1 MRFKKAELDVRTRYI
16 ADLEKRL
23 TTYFKDY
30 RNEQKSIIESLLKGH
45 DTVVRLRT
53 GGGKSLCFQAPAIIS
68 QGVTIVISP
77 LQALCND
84 QVDNFNK
91 KYCTKAVTEFNKKY
105 MEAHPECAGFL
116 SDKMPKAEFDLSV
129 SKLVKNIND
138 DNTECKLLYLSP
150 EMLNKPVYRQE
161 LIEAAASGK
170 LKISMIILDEAHCLS
185 EWGFN
190 FRESYFQICSTIARL
205 KKYQEI
211 PMGVFSASLTPANA
225 EQLKVLLDMKKTKE
239 FGICTDRSADM
250 GESSLS
256 VKRDDLNVFILNCD
270 KSNLDNDKDLPKL
283 YYLLVLLNNIS
294 FKKCIVY
301 CNTVKQV
308 EYISKRISKN
318 LAKKG
323 GKLSKG
329 SISYHGKMY
338 HSARLGAEYKYASK
352 ELGYNIIVATMA
364 FGMGIDNS
372 DVDLVIHYAIPESIE
387 TYYQEIGRAGRSA
400 EDRNNNVI
408 MLYKNEDN
416 SKIEKCKE
424 KEETENQEEKKGND
438 TAQDKNEEVPEV
450 EKDKEKEETAS
461 QEEKKGNDTAQDKNE
476 EAPKVEKDKEKE
488 ETENQEEKK
497 ENDTA
502 QDKNEEAPEVEKDK
516 EKEETE
522 NQEEKKEND
531 TAQDQNEIK
540 KRRLVRI
547 ETKRRYVYTVNNV
560 FSESSVISRL
570 DDRTKG
576 AFKLSRRYSFDMMKR
591 YVMENLERQPITKEQ
606 AVECLGKKMQKCY
619 DKMALIPCDQ
629 TVIDEYFNG
638 TELENIIYE
647 YIRNSI
653 MRAEVPKKKLLLQ
666 QVKPKKQTSKITS
679 VYEVN
684 EDLRRVIGQI
694 NELYIN
700 NTLLAN
706 EIRNFNWFYKPDE
719 NGTVCNKGNVIAER
733 VFLEAEGVNI
743 EGFRFY
749 DKSMEWKKE
758 LEGEFLLERHVFND
772 SAFIYVRPATLSG
785 KKEFEIRYHAQKILM
800 EDLKS
805 QREEYSLRYVY
816 FYTDVNR
823 GGASKGR
830 QRFDLVITAAYKID
844 KDIFDS
850 IISGDKDSADKDF
863 LQILGYT
870 QGDKYDI
877 RLGFDKW
884 ETDRLIRKYKREND
898 DLSEIKED
906 ERAVSYID
914 KKINRLLGE
923 KEIQG
928 LYDGLSGKRKDQEDY
943 NYRVAFVKGQRRND
957 ICCTLWYQ
965 DSTAY
970 EKAPLTYFDMCVF
983 DAVCTIWN
991 NNRKEFYLNTI
1002 WELLSGNEDIRFSRN
1017 ALKDKLRESVEKLQR
1032 LRIFIASTENAPQKV
1047 SDGIGERFI
1056 NVQRGEDS
1064 SGREVY
1070 EIKSCPRLWTY
1081 AVGTQEGQIARVPLY
1096 KLDGRRYFKLD
1107 SGQDGFGCS
1116 NISALCDLLNDPDER
1131 IKIIRRMKKESILD
1145 PEYKCSIWKAVLHFY
1160 LAHRLSI
1167 IKRKNKMRFIS
1178 YDTIVKLMED
1188 YLPESLKNGK
1198 KKELLR
1204 QWSFC
1209 YMTWATLP
1217 RQEYHWW
1224 VCEEYFDE
1232 KTDSPAG
1239 IKVKRNKIQQWQLE

>member
-91 KYCTKAVTEFNKKY
+91 KYCTEAVTEFNKKY
-105 MEAHPECAGFL
+105 AEAHPECAGFL
-116 SDKMPKAEFDLSV
+116 SDKMPRAEFDLSV
-129 SKLVKNIND
+129 SKLVKNNND

-161 LIEAAASGK
+161 LIEAVASGK
-170 LKISMIILDEAHCLS
+170 LKISMIIFDEAHCLS

-400 EDRNNNVI
+400 DDRNNNVI

-416 SKIEKCKE
+416 SKIEK
-424 KEETENQEEKKGND
+424 G
-438 TAQDKNEEVPEV
+438 
-450 EKDKEKEETAS
+450 
-461 QEEKKGNDTAQDKNE
+461 
-476 EAPKVEKDKEKE
+476 KEKE

-497 ENDTA
+497 ENDKA
-502 QDKNEEAPEVEKDK
+502 QDKNEEAHKVEKDK

-540 KRRLVRI
+540 KKRLVRI

-638 TELENIIYE
+638 TELENIITE

-653 MRAEVPKKKLLLQ
+653 MRAEIPKKKLLLQ

-679 VYEVN
+679 ADEVN
-684 EDLRRVIGQI
+684 KDLRRVIGQI

-733 VFLEAEGVNI
+733 VFLEAEVGNI
-743 EGFRFY
+743 EGCRFY
-749 DKSMEWKKE
+749 DRSMEWKKE
-758 LEGEFLLERHVFND
+758 LEGDFMLARHVFND

-800 EDLKS
+800 DDLKS

-830 QRFDLVITAAYKID
+830 QRFDLVITVAYKID
-844 KDIFDS
+844 RDIFDG
-850 IISGDKDSADKDF
+850 IISSNKDSTDKDF
-863 LQILGYT
+863 LQVLGYT

-928 LYDGLSGKRKDQEDY
+928 LYDGLSGKRNDQEDY

-965 DSTAY
+965 DCTAY

-1047 SDGIGERFI
+1047 SDGIWERFI
-1056 NVQRGEDS
+1056 NVQSGEDS

-1081 AVGTQEGQIARVPLY
+1081 AVEAQEGQIARVPLY

-1107 SGQDGFGCS
+1107 SGQDGFDCS

-1145 PEYKCSIWKAVLHFY
+1145 PEYKCSIWKVVLHFY

-1232 KTDSPAG
+1232 KTDSPVG
-1239 IKVKRNKIQQWQLE
+1239 IVIKRKKLEMW

>member
-239 FGICTDRSADM
+239 FGICTDGSADM

-270 KSNLDNDKDLPKL
+270 KSNSDNDKDLPKL

-352 ELGYNIIVATMA
+352 ELGYNVIVATMA

-416 SKIEKCKE
+416 SKIEK
-424 KEETENQEEKKGND
+424 G
-438 TAQDKNEEVPEV
+438 
-450 EKDKEKEETAS
+450 
-461 QEEKKGNDTAQDKNE
+461 
-476 EAPKVEKDKEKE
+476 
-488 ETENQEEKK
+488 
-497 ENDTA
+497 
-502 QDKNEEAPEVEKDK
+502 K

-638 TELENIIYE
+638 TELENIITE

-749 DKSMEWKKE
+749 DRSMEWKKE

-772 SAFIYVRPATLSG
+772 SAFIYIRPATLSG

-823 GGASKGR
+823 GGASKGK

-844 KDIFDS
+844 KDIFDG

-965 DSTAY
+965 DSTSY

-1047 SDGIGERFI
+1047 SDGIWERFI

-1145 PEYKCSIWKAVLHFY
+1145 PEYKCSIWKVVLHFY

>member
-105 MEAHPECAGFL
+105 AEAHPECAGFL

-129 SKLVKNIND
+129 SKLVKNNND

-161 LIEAAASGK
+161 LIEAVVSGK
-170 LKISMIILDEAHCLS
+170 LKISMIIFDEAHCLS

-211 PMGVFSASLTPANA
+211 PMGIFSASLTPANA

-338 HSARLGAEYKYASK
+338 HSERLGAEYKYANK

-372 DVDLVIHYAIPESIE
+372 DVDLVIHYAVPESIE

-400 EDRNNNVI
+400 DDRNNNVI

-416 SKIEKCKE
+416 SKIEKCK
-424 KEETENQEEKKGND
+424 
-438 TAQDKNEEVPEV
+438 
-450 EKDKEKEETAS
+450 
-461 QEEKKGNDTAQDKNE
+461 
-476 EAPKVEKDKEKE
+476 
-488 ETENQEEKK
+488 KK
-497 ENDTA
+497 EGTD
-502 QDKNEEAPEVEKDK
+502 
-516 EKEETE
+516 

-560 FSESSVISRL
+560 FLESSVISRL

-576 AFKLSRRYSFDMMKR
+576 AFKLSRKYSFDMMKR
-591 YVMENLERQPITKEQ
+591 YVMENLEHQPVTKEQ
-606 AVECLGKKMQKCY
+606 AVECLGNKMQKCY

-638 TELENIIYE
+638 TELENIINE

-679 VYEVN
+679 ADEVN
-684 EDLRRVIGQI
+684 KDLRRVIGQI

-733 VFLEAEGVNI
+733 VFLEAEVGNI
-743 EGFRFY
+743 EGCRFY
-749 DKSMEWKKE
+749 DRSMEWKKE
-758 LEGEFLLERHVFND
+758 LEGDFMLARHVFND

-800 EDLKS
+800 DDLKS

-830 QRFDLVITAAYKID
+830 QRFDLVITVAYKID
-844 KDIFDS
+844 KDIFDG
-850 IISGDKDSADKDF
+850 IISSNKDSTDKDF
-863 LQILGYT
+863 LQVLGYT

-877 RLGFDKW
+877 QLGFDKW

-928 LYDGLSGKRKDQEDY
+928 LYDGLSGKRNDQEDY

-965 DSTAY
+965 DCTAY

-991 NNRKEFYLNTI
+991 NNRKDFYLNTI

-1032 LRIFIASTENAPQKV
+1032 LRIFIAGTENAPQKV

-1056 NVQRGEDS
+1056 NVQRGEDP

-1081 AVGTQEGQIARVPLY
+1081 AVETQEGQIARVPLY

-1107 SGQDGFGCS
+1107 SGQDGFDCS

-1131 IKIIRRMKKESILD
+1131 TKIIRRMKKESILD
-1145 PEYKCSIWKAVLHFY
+1145 PEYKCSIWKVVLHFY

-1232 KTDSPAG
+1232 KTDSPVG
-1239 IKVKRNKIQQWQLE
+1239 IVIKRKKLERWGN

>member
-416 SKIEKCKE
+416 SKIEK
-424 KEETENQEEKKGND
+424 G
-438 TAQDKNEEVPEV
+438 
-450 EKDKEKEETAS
+450 
-461 QEEKKGNDTAQDKNE
+461 
-476 EAPKVEKDKEKE
+476 KEKE

-516 EKEETE
+516 EKEETASQEEKKENDTVQDKNEEAPEVEKDKEKEETE

-531 TAQDQNEIK
+531 KAQDKNEVR

-733 VFLEAEGVNI
+733 VFLEAEGRNI

-749 DKSMEWKKE
+749 DRSTEWKKE
-758 LEGEFLLERHVFND
+758 LAGEFLLERHVFND
-772 SAFIYVRPATLSG
+772 SAFIYIRPATLSG

-844 KDIFDS
+844 RDIFDG

-965 DSTAY
+965 DSTSY

-1047 SDGIGERFI
+1047 SDGIWERFI

-1107 SGQDGFGCS
+1107 SGQDGFDCS

-1145 PEYKCSIWKAVLHFY
+1145 PEYKCSIWKVVLHFY

-1239 IKVKRNKIQQWQLE
+1239 IVVKRKKLERWGN

>member
-16 ADLEKRL
+16 ADLEKSL

-68 QGVTIVISP
+68 HGVTIVISP

-91 KYCTKAVTEFNKKY
+91 KYCTEAVTEFNKKY
-105 MEAHPECAGFL
+105 AEAHLECAGFL

-129 SKLVKNIND
+129 SKLVKNNND

-161 LIEAAASGK
+161 LIEAVASGK

-400 EDRNNNVI
+400 DDRNNNVI

-416 SKIEKCKE
+416 SKIEK
-424 KEETENQEEKKGND
+424 G
-438 TAQDKNEEVPEV
+438 
-450 EKDKEKEETAS
+450 
-461 QEEKKGNDTAQDKNE
+461 
-476 EAPKVEKDKEKE
+476 KEKE

-531 TAQDQNEIK
+531 KAQYKNEVR

-638 TELENIIYE
+638 TELENIITE

-679 VYEVN
+679 ADEVN
-684 EDLRRVIGQI
+684 KDLRRVIGQI

-733 VFLEAEGVNI
+733 VFLEAEVGNI
-743 EGFRFY
+743 EGCRFY
-749 DKSMEWKKE
+749 DRSMEWKKE
-758 LEGEFLLERHVFND
+758 LEGDFMLARHVFND

-800 EDLKS
+800 DDLKS

-830 QRFDLVITAAYKID
+830 QRFDLVITVAYKID
-844 KDIFDS
+844 KDIFDG
-850 IISGDKDSADKDF
+850 IISSNKDSTDKDF
-863 LQILGYT
+863 LQVLGYT
-870 QGDKYDI
+870 QGNKYDI

-884 ETDRLIRKYKREND
+884 ETDKLIRKYKREND

-928 LYDGLSGKRKDQEDY
+928 LYDGLSGKRNDQEDY

-965 DSTAY
+965 DGTAY

-991 NNRKEFYLNTI
+991 NNRKDFYLNTI

-1032 LRIFIASTENAPQKV
+1032 LRIFIAGTENAPQEV
-1047 SDGIGERFI
+1047 GDNIGERFL
-1056 NVQRGEDS
+1056 NVQRGQDT

-1070 EIKSCPRLWTY
+1070 EIRSCPRLWSY
-1081 AVGTQEGQIARVPLY
+1081 AVEAQEGQIARVPLY

-1107 SGQDGFGCS
+1107 SGQDGFDCS

-1145 PEYKCSIWKAVLHFY
+1145 PEYKCSIWKVVLHFY

-1198 KKELLR
+1198 KRELLR

-1232 KTDSPAG
+1232 KTDSPVG
-1239 IKVKRNKIQQWQLE
+1239 IVIKRKKLERW

>member
-68 QGVTIVISP
+68 HGVTIVISP

-91 KYCTKAVTEFNKKY
+91 KYCTEAVTEFNKKY
-105 MEAHPECAGFL
+105 AEAHLECAGFL

-129 SKLVKNIND
+129 SKLVKNNND

-161 LIEAAASGK
+161 LIEAVASGK

-400 EDRNNNVI
+400 DDRNNNVI

-416 SKIEKCKE
+416 SKIEK
-424 KEETENQEEKKGND
+424 G
-438 TAQDKNEEVPEV
+438 
-450 EKDKEKEETAS
+450 
-461 QEEKKGNDTAQDKNE
+461 
-476 EAPKVEKDKEKE
+476 KEKE

-531 TAQDQNEIK
+531 KAQYKNEVR

-638 TELENIIYE
+638 TELENIITE

-679 VYEVN
+679 ADEVN
-684 EDLRRVIGQI
+684 KDLRRVIGQI

-733 VFLEAEGVNI
+733 VFLEAEVGNI
-743 EGFRFY
+743 EGCRFY
-749 DKSMEWKKE
+749 DRSMEWKKE
-758 LEGEFLLERHVFND
+758 LEGDFMLARHVFND

-800 EDLKS
+800 DDLKS

-844 KDIFDS
+844 KDIFDG

-870 QGDKYDI
+870 PGDKYDI

-928 LYDGLSGKRKDQEDY
+928 LYDGLSGKRNDQEDY

-965 DSTAY
+965 DCTAY

-991 NNRKEFYLNTI
+991 NNRKDFYLNTI

-1032 LRIFIASTENAPQKV
+1032 LRIFIAGTENAPQEV
-1047 SDGIGERFI
+1047 GDNIGERFL
-1056 NVQRGEDS
+1056 NVQRGQDT

-1070 EIKSCPRLWTY
+1070 EIKSCPRLWSY
-1081 AVGTQEGQIARVPLY
+1081 AVEAQEGQIARVPLY

-1107 SGQDGFGCS
+1107 SGQDGFDCS

-1131 IKIIRRMKKESILD
+1131 IKIIRKMKKESILD
-1145 PEYKCSIWKAVLHFY
+1145 PEYKCSIWKVVLHFY

-1232 KTDSPAG
+1232 KTDSPVG
-1239 IKVKRNKIQQWQLE
+1239 IVIKRKKLERWGN

>member
-84 QVDNFNK
+84 HVDNFNK

-256 VKRDDLNVFILNCD
+256 VERDDLNVFILNCD
-270 KSNLDNDKDLPKL
+270 KSNSDNDKDLPKL

-416 SKIEKCKE
+416 SKIEK
-424 KEETENQEEKKGND
+424 G
-438 TAQDKNEEVPEV
+438 
-450 EKDKEKEETAS
+450 
-461 QEEKKGNDTAQDKNE
+461 
-476 EAPKVEKDKEKE
+476 KEKE

-502 QDKNEEAPEVEKDK
+502 QDKNEVR
-516 EKEETE
+516 
-522 NQEEKKEND
+522 
-531 TAQDQNEIK
+531 

-638 TELENIIYE
+638 TELENIITE

-749 DKSMEWKKE
+749 DRSMEWKKE

-844 KDIFDS
+844 KDIFDG

-965 DSTAY
+965 DDTSY

-1017 ALKDKLRESVEKLQR
+1017 ALKDKLRESVEKIQR

-1081 AVGTQEGQIARVPLY
+1081 AVEAQEGQIARVPLY

-1107 SGQDGFGCS
+1107 SGQDGLDCS
-1116 NISALCDLLNDPDER
+1116 NISDLCDLMNDPDER

-1145 PEYKCSIWKAVLHFY
+1145 PEYKCSIWKVVLHFY

>member
-105 MEAHPECAGFL
+105 AEAHPECAGFL

-129 SKLVKNIND
+129 SKLVKNNND

-161 LIEAAASGK
+161 LIEAVASGK
-170 LKISMIILDEAHCLS
+170 LKISMIIFDEAHCLS

-329 SISYHGKMY
+329 SISLSQEKVSIVKGI
-338 HSARLGAEYKYASK
+338 GAEYKYANK

-372 DVDLVIHYAIPESIE
+372 DVDLVIHYAVPESIE

-400 EDRNNNVI
+400 DDRNNNVI

-416 SKIEKCKE
+416 SKIEKGKE
-424 KEETENQEEKKGND
+424 KEG
-438 TAQDKNEEVPEV
+438 
-450 EKDKEKEETAS
+450 
-461 QEEKKGNDTAQDKNE
+461 
-476 EAPKVEKDKEKE
+476 
-488 ETENQEEKK
+488 
-497 ENDTA
+497 
-502 QDKNEEAPEVEKDK
+502 
-516 EKEETE
+516 TE

-560 FSESSVISRL
+560 FLESSVISRL

-591 YVMENLERQPITKEQ
+591 YVMENLEHQPVTKEQ
-606 AVECLGKKMQKCY
+606 AVECLGNKMQKCH

-638 TELENIIYE
+638 TELENIINE

-679 VYEVN
+679 ADEVN
-684 EDLRRVIGQI
+684 KDLRRVIGQI

-733 VFLEAEGVNI
+733 VFLEAEVGNI
-743 EGFRFY
+743 EGCRFY
-749 DKSMEWKKE
+749 DRSMEWKKE
-758 LEGEFLLERHVFND
+758 LEGDFMLARHVFND

-800 EDLKS
+800 DDLKS

-830 QRFDLVITAAYKID
+830 QRFDFVITVAYKID
-844 KDIFDS
+844 KDIFDG
-850 IISGDKDSADKDF
+850 IISSNKDSTDKDF
-863 LQILGYT
+863 LQVLGYT
-870 QGDKYDI
+870 QGNKYDI

-928 LYDGLSGKRKDQEDY
+928 LYDGLSGKRNDQEDY

-965 DSTAY
+965 DCTAY

-1032 LRIFIASTENAPQKV
+1032 LRIFIAGTENAPQEV
-1047 SDGIGERFI
+1047 GDNIGERFL
-1056 NVQRGEDS
+1056 NVQRGQDT

-1081 AVGTQEGQIARVPLY
+1081 AVETQEGQIARVPLY

-1107 SGQDGFGCS
+1107 SGQDGFDCS

-1131 IKIIRRMKKESILD
+1131 IKIIRKMKKESILD
-1145 PEYKCSIWKAVLHFY
+1145 PEYKCSIWKVVLHFY

-1232 KTDSPAG
+1232 KTDSPVG
-1239 IKVKRNKIQQWQLE
+1239 IVIKRKKLERW

>member
-225 EQLKVLLDMKKTKE
+225 DQLKVLLDMKKPKE

-416 SKIEKCKE
+416 SKIEKG
-424 KEETENQEEKKGND
+424 KG
-438 TAQDKNEEVPEV
+438 
-450 EKDKEKEETAS
+450 
-461 QEEKKGNDTAQDKNE
+461 
-476 EAPKVEKDKEKE
+476 KE

-502 QDKNEEAPEVEKDK
+502 QDKNEEAPKVEKDK
-516 EKEETE
+516 EKEETAS
-522 NQEEKKEND
+522 QEEKKEND
-531 TAQDQNEIK
+531 TAQDQNEVR

-638 TELENIIYE
+638 TELENIITE

-653 MRAEVPKKKLLLQ
+653 MRAEIPKKKLLLQ

-733 VFLEAEGVNI
+733 VFLEAEGRNI

-749 DKSMEWKKE
+749 DRSTEWKKE

-772 SAFIYVRPATLSG
+772 SAFIYIRPATLSG

-844 KDIFDS
+844 KDIFDG

-965 DSTAY
+965 DSTSY

-1107 SGQDGFGCS
+1107 SGEDGFDCS

-1145 PEYKCSIWKAVLHFY
+1145 PEYKCSIWKVVLHFY

-1232 KTDSPAG
+1232 KTDSPVG

>member
-16 ADLEKRL
+16 ADLEKSL

-91 KYCTKAVTEFNKKY
+91 KYCTEAVTEFNKKY
-105 MEAHPECAGFL
+105 AEAHPECAGFL

-129 SKLVKNIND
+129 SKLVKNNND

-161 LIEAAASGK
+161 LIEAVASGK
-170 LKISMIILDEAHCLS
+170 LKISMIIFDEAHCLS

-211 PMGVFSASLTPANA
+211 PMGIFSASLTPANA

-239 FGICTDRSADM
+239 FGICTDRSVEM

-256 VKRDDLNVFILNCD
+256 VKCDDLNVFILNCD

-338 HSARLGAEYKYASK
+338 HSERLGAEYKYANK

-372 DVDLVIHYAIPESIE
+372 DVDLVIHYAVPESIE

-400 EDRNNNVI
+400 DDRNNNVI

-416 SKIEKCKE
+416 SKIEK
-424 KEETENQEEKKGND
+424 GN
-438 TAQDKNEEVPEV
+438 
-450 EKDKEKEETAS
+450 
-461 QEEKKGNDTAQDKNE
+461 
-476 EAPKVEKDKEKE
+476 
-488 ETENQEEKK
+488 
-497 ENDTA
+497 
-502 QDKNEEAPEVEKDK
+502 

-560 FSESSVISRL
+560 FLESSVISRL

-591 YVMENLERQPITKEQ
+591 YVMENLEHQPVTKEQ
-606 AVECLGKKMQKCY
+606 AVECLGNKMQKCY

-638 TELENIIYE
+638 TELENIINE

-679 VYEVN
+679 ADEVN
-684 EDLRRVIGQI
+684 KDLRRVIGQI

-733 VFLEAEGVNI
+733 VFLEAEVGNI
-743 EGFRFY
+743 EGCRFY
-749 DKSMEWKKE
+749 DRSMEWKKE
-758 LEGEFLLERHVFND
+758 LEGDFMLARHVFND

-800 EDLKS
+800 DDLKS

-830 QRFDLVITAAYKID
+830 QRFDLVITVAYKID
-844 KDIFDS
+844 KDIFDG
-850 IISGDKDSADKDF
+850 IISSNKDSTDKDF
-863 LQILGYT
+863 LQVLGYT
-870 QGDKYDI
+870 QGNKYDI

-928 LYDGLSGKRKDQEDY
+928 LYDGLSGKRNDQEDY

-965 DSTAY
+965 DCTAY

-991 NNRKEFYLNTI
+991 NNRKDFYLNTI

-1047 SDGIGERFI
+1047 SDGIWKRFI

-1081 AVGTQEGQIARVPLY
+1081 AVEAQEGQIARVPLY

-1107 SGQDGFGCS
+1107 SGQDGFDCS

-1145 PEYKCSIWKAVLHFY
+1145 PEYKCSIWKVVLHFY
-1160 LAHRLSI
+1160 LAYRLSI

-1232 KTDSPAG
+1232 KTDSPVG
-1239 IKVKRNKIQQWQLE
+1239 IVIKRKKLERWGN

>member
-16 ADLEKRL
+16 ADLEKSL

-91 KYCTKAVTEFNKKY
+91 KYCTEAVTEFNKKY
-105 MEAHPECAGFL
+105 AEAHPECAGFL

-129 SKLVKNIND
+129 SKLVKNNND

-161 LIEAAASGK
+161 LIEAVASGK
-170 LKISMIILDEAHCLS
+170 LKISMIIFDEAHCLS

-211 PMGVFSASLTPANA
+211 PMGIFSASLTPANA

-338 HSARLGAEYKYASK
+338 HSERLGAEYKYANK

-372 DVDLVIHYAIPESIE
+372 DVDLVIHYAVPESIE
-387 TYYQEIGRAGRSA
+387 TYYQEIGGRSA
-400 EDRNNNVI
+400 DDRNNNVI

-416 SKIEKCKE
+416 SKIEKCK
-424 KEETENQEEKKGND
+424 
-438 TAQDKNEEVPEV
+438 
-450 EKDKEKEETAS
+450 
-461 QEEKKGNDTAQDKNE
+461 
-476 EAPKVEKDKEKE
+476 
-488 ETENQEEKK
+488 KK
-497 ENDTA
+497 EGT
-502 QDKNEEAPEVEKDK
+502 DK
-516 EKEETE
+516 
-522 NQEEKKEND
+522 QEEKKEND

-560 FSESSVISRL
+560 FLESSVISRL

-576 AFKLSRRYSFDMMKR
+576 AFKLSRKYSFDMMKR
-591 YVMENLERQPITKEQ
+591 YVMENLEHQPVTKEQ
-606 AVECLGKKMQKCY
+606 AVECLGNKMQKCY

-638 TELENIIYE
+638 TELENIINE

-679 VYEVN
+679 ADEVN
-684 EDLRRVIGQI
+684 KDLRRVIGQI

-733 VFLEAEGVNI
+733 VFLEAEVGNI
-743 EGFRFY
+743 EGCRFY
-749 DKSMEWKKE
+749 DRSMEWKKE
-758 LEGEFLLERHVFND
+758 LEGDFMLARHVFND

-800 EDLKS
+800 DDLKS

-823 GGASKGR
+823 GDASKGR
-830 QRFDLVITAAYKID
+830 QRFDLVITVAYKID
-844 KDIFDS
+844 RDIFDG
-850 IISGDKDSADKDF
+850 IISSNKDSTDKDF
-863 LQILGYT
+863 LQVLGYT

-877 RLGFDKW
+877 QLGFDKW

-928 LYDGLSGKRKDQEDY
+928 LYDGLSGKRNDQEDY

-965 DSTAY
+965 DGTAY

-991 NNRKEFYLNTI
+991 NNRKDFYLNTI

-1047 SDGIGERFI
+1047 SDGIWERFI

-1081 AVGTQEGQIARVPLY
+1081 AVETQEGQIARVPLY
-1096 KLDGRRYFKLD
+1096 KLDGRRYFKMD
-1107 SGQDGFGCS
+1107 SGQDGFDCS

-1145 PEYKCSIWKAVLHFY
+1145 PEYKCSIWKVVLHFY

-1232 KTDSPAG
+1232 KTDSPVG
-1239 IKVKRNKIQQWQLE
+1239 IVIKRKKLERW

>member
-91 KYCTKAVTEFNKKY
+91 KYCTEAVTEFNKKY
-105 MEAHPECAGFL
+105 VEAHPECAGFL

-129 SKLVKNIND
+129 SKLVKNNND

-161 LIEAAASGK
+161 LIEAVASGK

-225 EQLKVLLDMKKTKE
+225 DQLKVLLDMKKTKE

-270 KSNLDNDKDLPKL
+270 KSNLDNVKDLPKL

-338 HSARLGAEYKYASK
+338 HSERLGAEYKYASK

-400 EDRNNNVI
+400 DDRNNNVI

-416 SKIEKCKE
+416 SKIEK
-424 KEETENQEEKKGND
+424 G
-438 TAQDKNEEVPEV
+438 
-450 EKDKEKEETAS
+450 
-461 QEEKKGNDTAQDKNE
+461 
-476 EAPKVEKDKEKE
+476 KEKE

-531 TAQDQNEIK
+531 KAQYKNEVR

-638 TELENIIYE
+638 TELENIITE

-653 MRAEVPKKKLLLQ
+653 MRAEIPKKKLLLQ

-733 VFLEAEGVNI
+733 VFLEAEVGNI
-743 EGFRFY
+743 EGCRFY
-749 DKSMEWKKE
+749 DRSMEWKKE

-823 GGASKGR
+823 GGATKGR

-844 KDIFDS
+844 KDIFDG
-850 IISGDKDSADKDF
+850 IISSNKDSTDKDF
-863 LQILGYT
+863 LQVLGYT
-870 QGDKYDI
+870 QGNKYDI

-928 LYDGLSGKRKDQEDY
+928 LYDGLSGKRNDQEDY

-965 DSTAY
+965 DCTAY

-991 NNRKEFYLNTI
+991 NNRKDFYLNTI

-1056 NVQRGEDS
+1056 NVQRGEDP

-1081 AVGTQEGQIARVPLY
+1081 AVETQEGQIARVPLY

-1107 SGQDGFGCS
+1107 SGQDGFDCS

-1145 PEYKCSIWKAVLHFY
+1145 PEYKCSIWKVVLHFY

-1209 YMTWATLP
+1209 YMTWATMP

-1232 KTDSPAG
+1232 KTDSPVG
-1239 IKVKRNKIQQWQLE
+1239 IVIKRKKLERW

>member
-91 KYCTKAVTEFNKKY
+91 KYCTKVVTEFNKKY

-308 EYISKRISKN
+308 ESISKRISKN

-424 KEETENQEEKKGND
+424 KEET
-438 TAQDKNEEVPEV
+438 
-450 EKDKEKEETAS
+450 AS
-461 QEEKKGNDTAQDKNE
+461 QEEKKA
-476 EAPKVEKDKEKE
+476 
-488 ETENQEEKK
+488 
-497 ENDTA
+497 NDTA

-629 TVIDEYFNG
+629 TVIDKYFNG

-733 VFLEAEGVNI
+733 VFLEAEGRNI

-749 DKSMEWKKE
+749 DRSTEWKKE

-772 SAFIYVRPATLSG
+772 SAFIYIRPATLSG

-823 GGASKGR
+823 GGATKGR

-844 KDIFDS
+844 RDIFDG

-906 ERAVSYID
+906 ERAVSYIG

-965 DSTAY
+965 DSTSY

-1107 SGQDGFGCS
+1107 SGQDGFDCS

-1145 PEYKCSIWKAVLHFY
+1145 PEYKCSIWKVVLHFY

-1239 IKVKRNKIQQWQLE
+1239 IVIKRKKLERWGN

>member
-105 MEAHPECAGFL
+105 AEAHPECAGFL

-416 SKIEKCKE
+416 SKIEK
-424 KEETENQEEKKGND
+424 G
-438 TAQDKNEEVPEV
+438 
-450 EKDKEKEETAS
+450 
-461 QEEKKGNDTAQDKNE
+461 
-476 EAPKVEKDKEKE
+476 KEKE

-497 ENDTA
+497 ENDKA
-502 QDKNEEAPEVEKDK
+502 QDKNEVR
-516 EKEETE
+516 
-522 NQEEKKEND
+522 
-531 TAQDQNEIK
+531 

-653 MRAEVPKKKLLLQ
+653 MRAEIPKKKLLLQ

-733 VFLEAEGVNI
+733 VFLEAEGRNI

-749 DKSMEWKKE
+749 DRSMEWKKE
-758 LEGEFLLERHVFND
+758 LEGEFMLERHVFND

-844 KDIFDS
+844 KDIFDG

-965 DSTAY
+965 EWYQDDTSY

-1056 NVQRGEDS
+1056 NVQRSEDS

-1107 SGQDGFGCS
+1107 SGEDGLDCS
-1116 NISALCDLLNDPDER
+1116 NISDLCDLMNDPDER

-1145 PEYKCSIWKAVLHFY
+1145 PEYKCSIWKVVLHFY

-1232 KTDSPAG
+1232 KTDSPVG

>member
-239 FGICTDRSADM
+239 FGICTDRSVDM

-294 FKKCIVY
+294 FKKCIIY

-408 MLYKNEDN
+408 MLYKKEDN
-416 SKIEKCKE
+416 SKIEK
-424 KEETENQEEKKGND
+424 G
-438 TAQDKNEEVPEV
+438 
-450 EKDKEKEETAS
+450 
-461 QEEKKGNDTAQDKNE
+461 
-476 EAPKVEKDKEKE
+476 KEKE

-497 ENDTA
+497 ENDTV
-502 QDKNEEAPEVEKDK
+502 QDQNEEAPEVEKDK

-531 TAQDQNEIK
+531 TDHDKNEEAPEVEKDKEKEETASQEEKKENDTVQDKNEVR

-743 EGFRFY
+743 EGCRFY
-749 DKSMEWKKE
+749 DRSTEWKKE

-772 SAFIYVRPATLSG
+772 SAFIYIRPATLSG

-830 QRFDLVITAAYKID
+830 QRFDLIITAAYKID
-844 KDIFDS
+844 KDIFDG

-884 ETDRLIRKYKREND
+884 ETDRLIKKYKREND

-965 DSTAY
+965 DSTSY

-1047 SDGIGERFI
+1047 SDGIGDRFI
-1056 NVQRGEDS
+1056 NVQRSEDS

-1081 AVGTQEGQIARVPLY
+1081 AVEAQEGQIARVPLY

-1107 SGQDGFGCS
+1107 SGQDGFDCS

-1145 PEYKCSIWKAVLHFY
+1145 PEYKCSIWKVVLHFY

-1188 YLPESLKNGK
+1188 YLPESLNNGK

-1232 KTDSPAG
+1232 KTDSPVG

>member
-105 MEAHPECAGFL
+105 AEAHPECAGFL

-129 SKLVKNIND
+129 SKLVKNNND
-138 DNTECKLLYLSP
+138 DNTECKLLSLPP

-161 LIEAAASGK
+161 LIEAVVSGK
-170 LKISMIILDEAHCLS
+170 LKISMIIFDEAHCLS

-211 PMGVFSASLTPANA
+211 PMGIFSASLTPANA

-338 HSARLGAEYKYASK
+338 HSERLGAEYKYANK

-372 DVDLVIHYAIPESIE
+372 DVDLVIHYAVPESIE

-400 EDRNNNVI
+400 DDRNNNVI

-416 SKIEKCKE
+416 SKIEKCK
-424 KEETENQEEKKGND
+424 
-438 TAQDKNEEVPEV
+438 
-450 EKDKEKEETAS
+450 
-461 QEEKKGNDTAQDKNE
+461 
-476 EAPKVEKDKEKE
+476 
-488 ETENQEEKK
+488 KK
-497 ENDTA
+497 EGTD
-502 QDKNEEAPEVEKDK
+502 
-516 EKEETE
+516 

-560 FSESSVISRL
+560 FLESSVISRL

-576 AFKLSRRYSFDMMKR
+576 AFKLSRKYSFDMMKR
-591 YVMENLERQPITKEQ
+591 YVMENLEHQPVTKEQ
-606 AVECLGKKMQKCY
+606 AVECLGNKMQKCY

-638 TELENIIYE
+638 TELENIINE

-679 VYEVN
+679 ADEVN
-684 EDLRRVIGQI
+684 KGLRRVIGQI

-733 VFLEAEGVNI
+733 VFLEAEVGNI
-743 EGFRFY
+743 EGCRFY
-749 DKSMEWKKE
+749 DRSMEWKKE
-758 LEGEFLLERHVFND
+758 LEGDFMLARHVFND

-800 EDLKS
+800 DDLKS

-830 QRFDLVITAAYKID
+830 QRFDLVITVAYKID
-844 KDIFDS
+844 KDIFDG
-850 IISGDKDSADKDF
+850 IISSNKDSTDKDF
-863 LQILGYT
+863 LQVLGYT

-877 RLGFDKW
+877 QLGFDKW

-928 LYDGLSGKRKDQEDY
+928 LYDGLSGKRNDQEDY

-965 DSTAY
+965 DCTAY

-991 NNRKEFYLNTI
+991 NNRKNFYLNTI
-1002 WELLSGNEDIRFSRN
+1002 WEILSGNEDIRFSRN
-1017 ALKDKLRESVEKLQR
+1017 VLKDKLRESVEKLQR
-1032 LRIFIASTENAPQKV
+1032 LRIFIAGTENAPQEV
-1047 SDGIGERFI
+1047 GDNIGERFL
-1056 NVQRGEDS
+1056 NVQRGQDI

-1070 EIKSCPRLWTY
+1070 EIRSCPRLWTY
-1081 AVGTQEGQIARVPLY
+1081 AVETQEGQIARVPLY

-1107 SGQDGFGCS
+1107 SGQDGFDCS

-1145 PEYKCSIWKAVLHFY
+1145 PEYKCSIWKVVLHFY

-1232 KTDSPAG
+1232 KTDSPVG
-1239 IKVKRNKIQQWQLE
+1239 IVIKRKKLERWGN

>member
-105 MEAHPECAGFL
+105 AEAHPECAGFL

-323 GKLSKG
+323 GKLSRG

-416 SKIEKCKE
+416 SKIEKS
-424 KEETENQEEKKGND
+424 KK
-438 TAQDKNEEVPEV
+438 
-450 EKDKEKEETAS
+450 
-461 QEEKKGNDTAQDKNE
+461 
-476 EAPKVEKDKEKE
+476 KE

-502 QDKNEEAPEVEKDK
+502 QDKNEEAPKVEKDK
-516 EKEETE
+516 EKEETAS
-522 NQEEKKEND
+522 QEEKKEND
-531 TAQDQNEIK
+531 TAQDKNEVR

-638 TELENIIYE
+638 TELENIITE

-733 VFLEAEGVNI
+733 VFLEAEGRNI

-749 DKSMEWKKE
+749 DRSMEWKKE

-772 SAFIYVRPATLSG
+772 SAFIYIRPATLSG

-823 GGASKGR
+823 GGATKGR

-844 KDIFDS
+844 KDIFDG

-877 RLGFDKW
+877 RLDFDKW

-965 DSTAY
+965 DSTSY

-1081 AVGTQEGQIARVPLY
+1081 AVEAQEGQIARVPLY

-1107 SGQDGFGCS
+1107 SGQDGLDCS
-1116 NISALCDLLNDPDER
+1116 NISDLCDLMNDPDER

-1145 PEYKCSIWKAVLHFY
+1145 PEYKCSIWKVVLHFY

>member
-116 SDKMPKAEFDLSV
+116 SNKMPKAEFDLSV

-225 EQLKVLLDMKKTKE
+225 EQLKVLLDMKKPKE

-270 KSNLDNDKDLPKL
+270 KSNSDNDKDLPKL

-416 SKIEKCKE
+416 SKIEKGKE
-424 KEETENQEEKKGND
+424 KEETENQEEKKEND
-438 TAQDKNEEVPEV
+438 TTQDKNEEAPEV

-461 QEEKKGNDTAQDKNE
+461 QEEKKENDKAQDKNE
-476 EAPKVEKDKEKE
+476 VR
-488 ETENQEEKK
+488 
-497 ENDTA
+497 
-502 QDKNEEAPEVEKDK
+502 
-516 EKEETE
+516 
-522 NQEEKKEND
+522 
-531 TAQDQNEIK
+531 

-653 MRAEVPKKKLLLQ
+653 MRAEIPKKKLLLQ

-733 VFLEAEGVNI
+733 VFLEAEGRNI

-749 DKSMEWKKE
+749 DRSMEWKKE

-772 SAFIYVRPATLSG
+772 SAFIYIRPATLSG

-844 KDIFDS
+844 KDIFDG

-965 DSTAY
+965 DSTSY

-1047 SDGIGERFI
+1047 SDGIWERFI

-1081 AVGTQEGQIARVPLY
+1081 AVETQEGQIARVPLY

-1107 SGQDGFGCS
+1107 SGQDGLDCS
-1116 NISALCDLLNDPDER
+1116 NISDLCDLLNDPDER

-1145 PEYKCSIWKAVLHFY
+1145 PEYKCSIWKVVLHFY

>member
-416 SKIEKCKE
+416 SKIEKGKE
-424 KEETENQEEKKGND
+424 KEETENQEEKKEND
-438 TAQDKNEEVPEV
+438 TTQDKNEEAPEV

-461 QEEKKGNDTAQDKNE
+461 QEEKK
-476 EAPKVEKDKEKE
+476 
-488 ETENQEEKK
+488 
-497 ENDTA
+497 END
-502 QDKNEEAPEVEKDK
+502 K
-516 EKEETE
+516 
-522 NQEEKKEND
+522 
-531 TAQDQNEIK
+531 AQDQNEIK

-653 MRAEVPKKKLLLQ
+653 MRAEIPKKKLLLQ

-733 VFLEAEGVNI
+733 VFLEAEGRNI

-749 DKSMEWKKE
+749 DRSMEWKKE
-758 LEGEFLLERHVFND
+758 LEGDFLLERHVFND
-772 SAFIYVRPATLSG
+772 SAFIYIRPATLSG

-844 KDIFDS
+844 KDIFDG

-965 DSTAY
+965 DSTFY

-1081 AVGTQEGQIARVPLY
+1081 AVEAQEGQIARVPLY

-1107 SGQDGFGCS
+1107 SGEDGLDCS
-1116 NISALCDLLNDPDER
+1116 NISDLCDLMNDPDER

-1145 PEYKCSIWKAVLHFY
+1145 PEYKCSIWKVVLHFY

-1188 YLPESLKNGK
+1188 YLPESLNNGK

-1239 IKVKRNKIQQWQLE
+1239 IVVKRKKLERWGN

>member
-68 QGVTIVISP
+68 HGVTIVISP

-91 KYCTKAVTEFNKKY
+91 KYCTEAVTEFNKKY
-105 MEAHPECAGFL
+105 AEAHLECAGFL

-129 SKLVKNIND
+129 SKLVKNNND

-161 LIEAAASGK
+161 LIEAVASGK

-400 EDRNNNVI
+400 DDRNNNVI

-416 SKIEKCKE
+416 SKIEK
-424 KEETENQEEKKGND
+424 G
-438 TAQDKNEEVPEV
+438 
-450 EKDKEKEETAS
+450 
-461 QEEKKGNDTAQDKNE
+461 
-476 EAPKVEKDKEKE
+476 KEKE

-531 TAQDQNEIK
+531 KAQYKNEVR

-638 TELENIIYE
+638 TELENIITE

-679 VYEVN
+679 ADEVN
-684 EDLRRVIGQI
+684 KDLRRVIGQI

-733 VFLEAEGVNI
+733 VFLEAEVGNI
-743 EGFRFY
+743 EGCRFY
-749 DKSMEWKKE
+749 DRSMEWKKE
-758 LEGEFLLERHVFND
+758 LEGDFMLARHVFND

-800 EDLKS
+800 DDLKS

-830 QRFDLVITAAYKID
+830 QRFDLVITVAYKID
-844 KDIFDS
+844 KDIFDG
-850 IISGDKDSADKDF
+850 IISSNKDSTDKDF
-863 LQILGYT
+863 LQVLGYT
-870 QGDKYDI
+870 QGNKYDI

-923 KEIQG
+923 KDIQG
-928 LYDGLSGKRKDQEDY
+928 LYDGLSGKRNDQEDY

-965 DSTAY
+965 DCTAY

-991 NNRKEFYLNTI
+991 NNRKGFYLNTI

-1032 LRIFIASTENAPQKV
+1032 LRIFIAGTENAPQEV
-1047 SDGIGERFI
+1047 GDNIGERFL
-1056 NVQRGEDS
+1056 NVQRGQDT

-1081 AVGTQEGQIARVPLY
+1081 AVEAQEGQIARVPLY

-1107 SGQDGFGCS
+1107 SGQDGFDCS

-1131 IKIIRRMKKESILD
+1131 IKIIRRMKNESILD
-1145 PEYKCSIWKAVLHFY
+1145 PEYKCSIWKVVLHFY

-1188 YLPESLKNGK
+1188 YLPESLKNVK

-1232 KTDSPAG
+1232 KTDSPVG
-1239 IKVKRNKIQQWQLE
+1239 IVIKRKKLERWGN

>member
-105 MEAHPECAGFL
+105 AEAHPECAGFL

-416 SKIEKCKE
+416 SKIEKGKE
-424 KEETENQEEKKGND
+424 KEETE
-438 TAQDKNEEVPEV
+438 
-450 EKDKEKEETAS
+450 S
-461 QEEKKGNDTAQDKNE
+461 
-476 EAPKVEKDKEKE
+476 
-488 ETENQEEKK
+488 QEEKK
-497 ENDTA
+497 ENDKA
-502 QDKNEEAPEVEKDK
+502 QDKNEVR
-516 EKEETE
+516 
-522 NQEEKKEND
+522 
-531 TAQDQNEIK
+531 

-653 MRAEVPKKKLLLQ
+653 MRAEIPKKKLLHQ

-733 VFLEAEGVNI
+733 AFLEAEGRNI

-749 DKSMEWKKE
+749 DRSMEWKKE

-772 SAFIYVRPATLSG
+772 SAFIYIRPATLSG

-823 GGASKGR
+823 GDASKGR

-844 KDIFDS
+844 KDIFDG

-965 DSTAY
+965 DDTSY

-1047 SDGIGERFI
+1047 SDGIWERFI

-1107 SGQDGFGCS
+1107 SGEDGLDCS
-1116 NISALCDLLNDPDER
+1116 NISDLCDLMNDPDER

-1145 PEYKCSIWKAVLHFY
+1145 PEYKCSIWKVVLHFY

-1239 IKVKRNKIQQWQLE
+1239 IVVKRKKLERWGN

>member
-91 KYCTKAVTEFNKKY
+91 KYCTEAVTEFNKKY
-105 MEAHPECAGFL
+105 VEAHPECAGFL
-116 SDKMPKAEFDLSV
+116 SDKMPRAEFDLSV
-129 SKLVKNIND
+129 SKLVKNNND

-161 LIEAAASGK
+161 LIEAVASGK
-170 LKISMIILDEAHCLS
+170 LKISMIIFDEAHCLS

-372 DVDLVIHYAIPESIE
+372 DVDLVIHYAVPESIE

-400 EDRNNNVI
+400 DDRNNNVI

-416 SKIEKCKE
+416 SKIEKGKE
-424 KEETENQEEKKGND
+424 KEGTENQEK
-438 TAQDKNEEVPEV
+438 
-450 EKDKEKEETAS
+450 
-461 QEEKKGNDTAQDKNE
+461 
-476 EAPKVEKDKEKE
+476 
-488 ETENQEEKK
+488 
-497 ENDTA
+497 
-502 QDKNEEAPEVEKDK
+502 
-516 EKEETE
+516 
-522 NQEEKKEND
+522 KKEND

-540 KRRLVRI
+540 KKRLVRI

-560 FSESSVISRL
+560 FLESSVISRL

-591 YVMENLERQPITKEQ
+591 YVMENLEHQPVTKEQ
-606 AVECLGKKMQKCY
+606 AVECLGNKMQKCY

-638 TELENIIYE
+638 TELENIINE

-679 VYEVN
+679 ADEVN
-684 EDLRRVIGQI
+684 KDLRRVIGQI

-719 NGTVCNKGNVIAER
+719 NGRVYNKGNVIAER
-733 VFLEAEGVNI
+733 VFLEAEVGNI
-743 EGFRFY
+743 EGCRFY
-749 DKSMEWKKE
+749 DRSMEWKKE
-758 LEGEFLLERHVFND
+758 LEGDFMLARHVFND

-800 EDLKS
+800 DDLKS

-830 QRFDLVITAAYKID
+830 QRFDLVITVAYKID
-844 KDIFDS
+844 KDIFDGIMS
-850 IISGDKDSADKDF
+850 SNKDSTDKDF
-863 LQILGYT
+863 FQVLGYT
-870 QGDKYDI
+870 QGNKYDI

-923 KEIQG
+923 KDIQG
-928 LYDGLSGKRKDQEDY
+928 LYDGLSGKRNDQEDY

-965 DSTAY
+965 DCTAY

-991 NNRKEFYLNTI
+991 NNRKDFYLNTI

-1032 LRIFIASTENAPQKV
+1032 LRIFIAGTENAPQEV
-1047 SDGIGERFI
+1047 GDNIGERFL
-1056 NVQRGEDS
+1056 NVQRGQDT

-1070 EIKSCPRLWTY
+1070 EIRSCPRLWTY
-1081 AVGTQEGQIARVPLY
+1081 AVETQEGQIARVPLY
-1096 KLDGRRYFKLD
+1096 KLDGRRYFKMD
-1107 SGQDGFGCS
+1107 SGQDGFDCS

-1145 PEYKCSIWKAVLHFY
+1145 PEYKCSIWKVVLHFY

-1188 YLPESLKNGK
+1188 YLPESLKNVK

-1232 KTDSPAG
+1232 KTDSPVG
-1239 IKVKRNKIQQWQLE
+1239 IVIKRKKLERW

>member
-105 MEAHPECAGFL
+105 AEAHPECAGFL

-211 PMGVFSASLTPANA
+211 PVGVFSASLTPANA

-416 SKIEKCKE
+416 SKIEK
-424 KEETENQEEKKGND
+424 G
-438 TAQDKNEEVPEV
+438 
-450 EKDKEKEETAS
+450 
-461 QEEKKGNDTAQDKNE
+461 
-476 EAPKVEKDKEKE
+476 KEKE

-502 QDKNEEAPEVEKDK
+502 QDKNEVR
-516 EKEETE
+516 
-522 NQEEKKEND
+522 
-531 TAQDQNEIK
+531 

-653 MRAEVPKKKLLLQ
+653 MRAEIPKKKLLLQ

-733 VFLEAEGVNI
+733 VFLEAEGRNI

-749 DKSMEWKKE
+749 DRSTEWKKE
-758 LEGEFLLERHVFND
+758 LAGEFLLERHVFND
-772 SAFIYVRPATLSG
+772 SAFIYIRPATLSG

-844 KDIFDS
+844 RDIFDG
-850 IISGDKDSADKDF
+850 IISGDKDSTDKDF

-965 DSTAY
+965 DETSY

-1047 SDGIGERFI
+1047 SDGIWERFI

-1081 AVGTQEGQIARVPLY
+1081 AVEAQEGQIARVPLY

-1107 SGQDGFGCS
+1107 SGEDGLDCS
-1116 NISALCDLLNDPDER
+1116 NISDLCDLMNDPDER

-1145 PEYKCSIWKAVLHFY
+1145 PEYKCSIWKVVLHFY

-1239 IKVKRNKIQQWQLE
+1239 IVIKRKKLERWGN

>member
-105 MEAHPECAGFL
+105 AEAHPECAGFL

-416 SKIEKCKE
+416 SKIEK
-424 KEETENQEEKKGND
+424 G
-438 TAQDKNEEVPEV
+438 
-450 EKDKEKEETAS
+450 
-461 QEEKKGNDTAQDKNE
+461 
-476 EAPKVEKDKEKE
+476 KEKE

-502 QDKNEEAPEVEKDK
+502 QDKNEEAPKVEKDK
-516 EKEETE
+516 EKEETAS
-522 NQEEKKEND
+522 QEEKKEND
-531 TAQDQNEIK
+531 KAQDKNEVR

-653 MRAEVPKKKLLLQ
+653 MRAEIPKKKLLLQ

-733 VFLEAEGVNI
+733 VFLEAEGRNI

-749 DKSMEWKKE
+749 DRSTEWKKE
-758 LEGEFLLERHVFND
+758 LAGEFLLERHVFND

-844 KDIFDS
+844 RDIFDG

-965 DSTAY
+965 DSTSY

-1047 SDGIGERFI
+1047 SDGIWERFI

-1107 SGQDGFGCS
+1107 SGQDGFDCS

-1145 PEYKCSIWKAVLHFY
+1145 PEYKCSIWKVVLHFY

>member
-105 MEAHPECAGFL
+105 AEAHPECAGFL

-416 SKIEKCKE
+416 SKIEK
-424 KEETENQEEKKGND
+424 G
-438 TAQDKNEEVPEV
+438 
-450 EKDKEKEETAS
+450 KEKEETAS
-461 QEEKKGNDTAQDKNE
+461 QEEKKENDTAQDKNE

-488 ETENQEEKK
+488 ETASQEEKK
-497 ENDTA
+497 ENDKA
-502 QDKNEEAPEVEKDK
+502 QDKNEVR
-516 EKEETE
+516 
-522 NQEEKKEND
+522 
-531 TAQDQNEIK
+531 

-653 MRAEVPKKKLLLQ
+653 MRAEIPKKKLLLQ

-733 VFLEAEGVNI
+733 VFLEAEGRNI

-749 DKSMEWKKE
+749 DRSTEWKKE
-758 LEGEFLLERHVFND
+758 LAGEFLLERHVFND

-844 KDIFDS
+844 KDIFDG

-965 DSTAY
+965 DSTSY

-1047 SDGIGERFI
+1047 SDGIWERFI

-1107 SGQDGFGCS
+1107 SGQDGFDCS

-1145 PEYKCSIWKAVLHFY
+1145 PEYKCSIWKVVLHFY

>member
-91 KYCTKAVTEFNKKY
+91 KYCTEAVTEFNKKY
-105 MEAHPECAGFL
+105 VEAHPECAGFL
-116 SDKMPKAEFDLSV
+116 SDKMPRAEFDLSV
-129 SKLVKNIND
+129 SKLVKNNND

-161 LIEAAASGK
+161 LIEAVASGK
-170 LKISMIILDEAHCLS
+170 LKISMIIFDEAHCLS

-400 EDRNNNVI
+400 DDRNNNVI

-416 SKIEKCKE
+416 SKIEK
-424 KEETENQEEKKGND
+424 
-438 TAQDKNEEVPEV
+438 
-450 EKDKEKEETAS
+450 
-461 QEEKKGNDTAQDKNE
+461 
-476 EAPKVEKDKEKE
+476 DKEKE

-497 ENDTA
+497 ENDKA
-502 QDKNEEAPEVEKDK
+502 QDKNEEAHKVEKDK

-540 KRRLVRI
+540 KKRLVRI

-638 TELENIIYE
+638 TELENIINE

-653 MRAEVPKKKLLLQ
+653 MRAEIPKKKLLLQ

-679 VYEVN
+679 ADEVN
-684 EDLRRVIGQI
+684 KDLRRVIGQI

-733 VFLEAEGVNI
+733 VFLETEVGNI
-743 EGFRFY
+743 EGCRFY
-749 DKSMEWKKE
+749 DRSMEWKKE
-758 LEGEFLLERHVFND
+758 LEGDFMLERHVFND

-830 QRFDLVITAAYKID
+830 QRFDLVITVAYKID
-844 KDIFDS
+844 KDIFDG
-850 IISGDKDSADKDF
+850 IISSNKDSTDKDF
-863 LQILGYT
+863 LQVLGYT

-877 RLGFDKW
+877 RLGFNKW

-928 LYDGLSGKRKDQEDY
+928 LYDGLSGKRNDQEDY

-965 DSTAY
+965 DCTAY

-991 NNRKEFYLNTI
+991 NNRKDFYLNTI

-1032 LRIFIASTENAPQKV
+1032 LRIFIASTENAPQEV
-1047 SDGIGERFI
+1047 GDNIGERFL
-1056 NVQRGEDS
+1056 NVQRGQDT

-1070 EIKSCPRLWTY
+1070 EIRSCPRLWTY
-1081 AVGTQEGQIARVPLY
+1081 AVETQEGQIARVPLY

-1107 SGQDGFGCS
+1107 SGQDGFDCS

-1145 PEYKCSIWKAVLHFY
+1145 PEYKCSIWKVVLHFY

-1188 YLPESLKNGK
+1188 YLPESLKNVK

-1232 KTDSPAG
+1232 KTDSPVG
-1239 IKVKRNKIQQWQLE
+1239 IVIKRKKLERW

>member
-105 MEAHPECAGFL
+105 MEVHPECAGFL

-270 KSNLDNDKDLPKL
+270 KSNSDNDKDLPKL

-416 SKIEKCKE
+416 SKIEK
-424 KEETENQEEKKGND
+424 G
-438 TAQDKNEEVPEV
+438 
-450 EKDKEKEETAS
+450 
-461 QEEKKGNDTAQDKNE
+461 
-476 EAPKVEKDKEKE
+476 KEKE

-502 QDKNEEAPEVEKDK
+502 QDRNEVR
-516 EKEETE
+516 
-522 NQEEKKEND
+522 
-531 TAQDQNEIK
+531 

-719 NGTVCNKGNVIAER
+719 NGTVCNKGNIIAER
-733 VFLEAEGVNI
+733 VFLEAEGGNR

-749 DKSMEWKKE
+749 DRSTEWKKE
-758 LEGEFLLERHVFND
+758 FEGEFLLERHVFND

-844 KDIFDS
+844 RDIFDG
-850 IISGDKDSADKDF
+850 IISGDKDSAEKDF

-870 QGDKYDI
+870 QGVKYDI
-877 RLGFDKW
+877 RLGFVKW

-943 NYRVAFVKGQRRND
+943 NYRVAFVKGQHRND

-965 DSTAY
+965 DSTSY

-1107 SGQDGFGCS
+1107 SGQDGLDCS
-1116 NISALCDLLNDPDER
+1116 NISDLCDLLNDPDER

-1145 PEYKCSIWKAVLHFY
+1145 AEYKCSIWKVVLHFY

-1232 KTDSPAG
+1232 KTDSPVG

>member
-105 MEAHPECAGFL
+105 AEAHPECAGFL

-416 SKIEKCKE
+416 SKIEK
-424 KEETENQEEKKGND
+424 G
-438 TAQDKNEEVPEV
+438 
-450 EKDKEKEETAS
+450 KEKEETAS
-461 QEEKKGNDTAQDKNE
+461 QEEKK
-476 EAPKVEKDKEKE
+476 
-488 ETENQEEKK
+488 
-497 ENDTA
+497 END
-502 QDKNEEAPEVEKDK
+502 K
-516 EKEETE
+516 
-522 NQEEKKEND
+522 
-531 TAQDQNEIK
+531 AQDQNEVK

-653 MRAEVPKKKLLLQ
+653 MRAEIPKKKLLLQ

-733 VFLEAEGVNI
+733 VFLEAEGRNI

-749 DKSMEWKKE
+749 DRSTEWKKE

-772 SAFIYVRPATLSG
+772 SAFIYIRPATLSG

-844 KDIFDS
+844 RDIFDG

-884 ETDRLIRKYKREND
+884 ETDRLIKKYKREND

-923 KEIQG
+923 EEIQG

-965 DSTAY
+965 DSTSY

-1056 NVQRGEDS
+1056 NVQRNEDS

-1081 AVGTQEGQIARVPLY
+1081 AVETQEGQIARVPLY

-1107 SGQDGFGCS
+1107 SGEDGLDCS
-1116 NISALCDLLNDPDER
+1116 NISDLCDLLNDPDER

-1145 PEYKCSIWKAVLHFY
+1145 PEYKCSIWKVVLHFY

-1232 KTDSPAG
+1232 KTDSPVG

>member
-105 MEAHPECAGFL
+105 AEAHPECAGFL

-239 FGICTDRSADM
+239 FGICTDRSVDM

-416 SKIEKCKE
+416 SKIEK
-424 KEETENQEEKKGND
+424 G
-438 TAQDKNEEVPEV
+438 
-450 EKDKEKEETAS
+450 
-461 QEEKKGNDTAQDKNE
+461 
-476 EAPKVEKDKEKE
+476 KEKE

-516 EKEETE
+516 EKEETASQEKKKE
-522 NQEEKKEND
+522 NDTAQDQNEEAPKVEKDKEKEETASQEEKKEND
-531 TAQDQNEIK
+531 TAQDKNEVR

-653 MRAEVPKKKLLLQ
+653 MRAEIPKKKLLLQ

-706 EIRNFNWFYKPDE
+706 EIRNFNWFYKSDE

-733 VFLEAEGVNI
+733 VFLEAEGRNI

-749 DKSMEWKKE
+749 DRSMEWKKE
-758 LEGEFLLERHVFND
+758 LEGEFMLERHVFND

-844 KDIFDS
+844 KDIFDG

-914 KKINRLLGE
+914 KKINRLLEE

-965 DSTAY
+965 DSTSY

-1047 SDGIGERFI
+1047 SDGIWERFI

-1107 SGQDGFGCS
+1107 SGEDGLDCS
-1116 NISALCDLLNDPDER
+1116 NISDLCDLLNDPDER

-1145 PEYKCSIWKAVLHFY
+1145 PEYKCSIWKVVLHFY

-1239 IKVKRNKIQQWQLE
+1239 IVVKRKKLERWGN

>member
-225 EQLKVLLDMKKTKE
+225 EQLKVLLDMKKPKE

-270 KSNLDNDKDLPKL
+270 KSNSDNDKDLPKL

-416 SKIEKCKE
+416 SKIEKS
-424 KEETENQEEKKGND
+424 KK
-438 TAQDKNEEVPEV
+438 
-450 EKDKEKEETAS
+450 
-461 QEEKKGNDTAQDKNE
+461 
-476 EAPKVEKDKEKE
+476 KE

-502 QDKNEEAPEVEKDK
+502 QDKNEEAPKVEKDK
-516 EKEETE
+516 EKEETAS
-522 NQEEKKEND
+522 QEEKKEND
-531 TAQDQNEIK
+531 TAQDKNEVR

-743 EGFRFY
+743 EVFRFY
-749 DKSMEWKKE
+749 DRSMEWKKE

-844 KDIFDS
+844 KDIFDG
-850 IISGDKDSADKDF
+850 IISGDKDF

-965 DSTAY
+965 DSTSY

-1116 NISALCDLLNDPDER
+1116 NISELCDLLNDPDER

-1145 PEYKCSIWKAVLHFY
+1145 PEYKCSIWKVVLHFY

-1239 IKVKRNKIQQWQLE
+1239 IVVKRKKLERWGN

>member
-105 MEAHPECAGFL
+105 AEAHPECAGFL

-129 SKLVKNIND
+129 SKLVKNNND

-170 LKISMIILDEAHCLS
+170 LKISMIIFDEAHCLS

-211 PMGVFSASLTPANA
+211 PMGIFSASLTPANA

-239 FGICTDRSADM
+239 FGICTDRSADR

-338 HSARLGAEYKYASK
+338 HSERLGAEYKYANK

-372 DVDLVIHYAIPESIE
+372 DVDLVIHYAVPESIE

-400 EDRNNNVI
+400 DDRNNNVI

-416 SKIEKCKE
+416 SKIEKGK
-424 KEETENQEEKKGND
+424 
-438 TAQDKNEEVPEV
+438 
-450 EKDKEKEETAS
+450 
-461 QEEKKGNDTAQDKNE
+461 
-476 EAPKVEKDKEKE
+476 
-488 ETENQEEKK
+488 KK
-497 ENDTA
+497 EGTD
-502 QDKNEEAPEVEKDK
+502 
-516 EKEETE
+516 

-560 FSESSVISRL
+560 FLESSVISRL

-576 AFKLSRRYSFDMMKR
+576 AFKLSRKYSFDMMKR
-591 YVMENLERQPITKEQ
+591 YVMENLEHQPVTKEQ
-606 AVECLGKKMQKCY
+606 AVECLGNKMQKCY

-638 TELENIIYE
+638 TELENIINE

-679 VYEVN
+679 ADEVN
-684 EDLRRVIGQI
+684 KDLRRVIGQI

-733 VFLEAEGVNI
+733 VFLEAEVGNI
-743 EGFRFY
+743 EGCRFY
-749 DKSMEWKKE
+749 DRSMEWKKE
-758 LEGEFLLERHVFND
+758 LEGDFMLARHVFND

-800 EDLKS
+800 DDLKS

-830 QRFDLVITAAYKID
+830 QRFDLVITVAYKID
-844 KDIFDS
+844 RDIFDG
-850 IISGDKDSADKDF
+850 IISSNKDSTDKDF
-863 LQILGYT
+863 LQVLGYT

-928 LYDGLSGKRKDQEDY
+928 LYDGLSGKRNDQEDY

-965 DSTAY
+965 DCTAY

-1047 SDGIGERFI
+1047 SDGIWERFI
-1056 NVQRGEDS
+1056 NVQSGEDF

-1081 AVGTQEGQIARVPLY
+1081 AVEAQEGQIARVPLY

-1107 SGQDGFGCS
+1107 SGQDGFDCS

-1145 PEYKCSIWKAVLHFY
+1145 PEYKCSIWKVVLHFY

-1232 KTDSPAG
+1232 KTDSPVG
-1239 IKVKRNKIQQWQLE
+1239 IVIKRKKLEMW

>member
-105 MEAHPECAGFL
+105 AEAHPECAGFL

-416 SKIEKCKE
+416 SKIEK
-424 KEETENQEEKKGND
+424 GN
-438 TAQDKNEEVPEV
+438 
-450 EKDKEKEETAS
+450 
-461 QEEKKGNDTAQDKNE
+461 
-476 EAPKVEKDKEKE
+476 EKE

-502 QDKNEEAPEVEKDK
+502 QDKNEVR
-516 EKEETE
+516 
-522 NQEEKKEND
+522 
-531 TAQDQNEIK
+531 

-733 VFLEAEGVNI
+733 VFLEAEVGNT

-749 DKSMEWKKE
+749 DRSTEWKKE

-844 KDIFDS
+844 KDIFDG

-965 DSTAY
+965 DSTSY

-1047 SDGIGERFI
+1047 SDGIWERFI
-1056 NVQRGEDS
+1056 DVQRSEDS

-1070 EIKSCPRLWTY
+1070 EIKSCPRLWSY

-1107 SGQDGFGCS
+1107 SGEDGLDCS
-1116 NISALCDLLNDPDER
+1116 NISDLCDLLNDPDER

-1145 PEYKCSIWKAVLHFY
+1145 PEYKCSIWKVVLHFY

-1232 KTDSPAG
+1232 KTDSPVG

>member
-105 MEAHPECAGFL
+105 AEAHPECAGFL

-416 SKIEKCKE
+416 SKIEKGKE
-424 KEETENQEEKKGND
+424 KEETENQEEKKEND
-438 TAQDKNEEVPEV
+438 TTQDKNEEAPEV

-461 QEEKKGNDTAQDKNE
+461 QEEKK
-476 EAPKVEKDKEKE
+476 
-488 ETENQEEKK
+488 
-497 ENDTA
+497 END
-502 QDKNEEAPEVEKDK
+502 K
-516 EKEETE
+516 
-522 NQEEKKEND
+522 
-531 TAQDQNEIK
+531 AQDQNEIK

-653 MRAEVPKKKLLLQ
+653 MRAEIPKKKLLLQ

-733 VFLEAEGVNI
+733 VFLEAEGRNI

-749 DKSMEWKKE
+749 DRSMEWKKE

-772 SAFIYVRPATLSG
+772 SAFIYIRPATLSG

-844 KDIFDS
+844 RDIFDG

-965 DSTAY
+965 DSTSY

-1107 SGQDGFGCS
+1107 SGQDGFDCS

-1145 PEYKCSIWKAVLHFY
+1145 PGYKCSIWKVVLHFY

-1239 IKVKRNKIQQWQLE
+1239 IVVKRKKLERWGN